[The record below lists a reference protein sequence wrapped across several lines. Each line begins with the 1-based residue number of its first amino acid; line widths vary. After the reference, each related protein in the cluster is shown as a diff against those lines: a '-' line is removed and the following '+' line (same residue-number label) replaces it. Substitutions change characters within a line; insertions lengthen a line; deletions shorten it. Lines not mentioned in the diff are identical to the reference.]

1 MKRKV
6 GGAVSQKITGA
17 NTKLT
22 FTSSNKKVARV
33 DKNGK
38 IRFVGVGRAVIT
50 IRAAENKNYQA
61 VSKKCT
67 VTVVP
72 KTIGIQGLTS
82 PPRRDRSSSS
92 WATRQKPTQ
101 DTRSSTG

>member
-72 KTIGIQGLTS
+72 KTIGI
-82 PPRRDRSSSS
+82 
-92 WATRQKPTQ
+92 
-101 DTRSSTG
+101 